1 MERAQ
6 IETTIRNLYRRTG
19 AAEFFEEPTVRVA
32 SAEDPFF
39 QKFKSV
45 IGPFHWT
52 PQEVLQ
58 RKFPEATA
66 KSVIVWVLPVCRKAR
81 ETNRDETERPSVEW
95 AAVRSFGEIL
105 NEEMR
110 SQLAAL
116 LTEAGYPAVAPHLEQ
131 REIYPAPGWDV
142 KHFTSSWSERHV
154 AFVAGAGTFGLSAG
168 LITEH
173 GVAIRLGSVVT
184 TLELPA
190 DPLRRLHPPLSGAR
204 DRQGIRRPGQTRMRP
219 LLRDARRSRPGGAL
233 RLAEPRTRLRPLP
246 DRGAVRI
253 PPPVSFHSGSERETG
268 RSRPARLLTQH
279 GMG

>member
-6 IETTIRNLYRRTG
+6 IETTIQNLYRRTG

-190 DPLRRLHPPLSGAR
+190 DPRPYGDDPFAWCTRCGAC
-204 DRQGIRRPGQTRMRP
+204 IRRCPGHAIGKEFAD
-219 LLRDARRSRPGGAL
+219 RDKPGCAHYCVTHV
-233 RLAEPRTRLRPLP
+233 AP
-246 DRGAVRI
+246 DRAEHYGWLNRALGCALCQTAV
-253 PPPVSFHSGSERETG
+253 PCEFH
-268 RSRPARLLTQH
+268 RP
-279 GMG
+279 